1 MENINFNDFT
11 PKERYEIIKDFLV
24 KMRKADSMPSKNVH
38 VQRFFEHYL
47 RKFYKLPNKLV
58 NDIAYCQRAMKTH
71 LAIHQ
76 VCVYMSFIRIYHLH
90 ISFWFLQ
97 TIVSVFGTQ
106 ADADP
111 VIKNQYINEL
121 EDLLYELNAE
131 CHYLVLRLQDDIDR
145 FCLAFTEQNLK
156 PNELVIKEIVSEA
169 IVPLIVN
176 QEITI
181 KPYFVLERP
190 TESQLLRKYFIIEGA
205 QSVVET
211 PTPVE
216 PPKPLNKPHANLD
229 VKKSRLNL
237 KAALNRAHSNS
248 QPAEKNQE
256 ENIQTDKNQ
265 KDKKPESAKDFFM
278 KSVGLCSHEEYK
290 RLKLSMV
297 VPQKRKPRPTEK
309 AK

>member
-76 VCVYMSFIRIYHLH
+76 
-90 ISFWFLQ
+90 
-97 TIVSVFGTQ
+97 TIVSVFGSQ

-145 FCLAFTEQNLK
+145 FCLAFTEQKLK
-156 PNELVIKEIVSEA
+156 PNEQVIKDIVSEA

-176 QEITI
+176 QEIAI

-190 TESQLLRKYFIIEGA
+190 TESQLLRKYFIIEGGQPA
-205 QSVVET
+205 VEN
-211 PTPVE
+211 PTTVE
-216 PPKPLNKPHANLD
+216 PPKPPTTSHPNLD

-237 KAALNRAHSNS
+237 QAALNRARSNS

-256 ENIQTDKNQ
+256 ENTKADKNQ
-265 KDKKPESAKDFFM
+265 EDKKPEPAKDFFM
-278 KSVGLCSHEEYK
+278 KSVGLCSHAEYK
-290 RLKLSMV
+290 RLKTSMV